1 MKKYAATMVILNNK
15 ETVGLLPELMSE
27 LVKKLIPARMGET
40 VLPWTIEIKGE
51 PFPEVDGIRFTGTIK
66 TEERLLTQEEMIKL
80 AAETLEYI
88 RLNFTAPEGSPGN
101 DAG

>member
-66 TEERLLTQEEMIKL
+66 TEERLLTQEEMITL

-88 RLNFTAPEGSPGN
+88 RKSYKAPEGSPGN

>member
-15 ETVGLLPELMSE
+15 ETVGLLPELMTE

-66 TEERLLTQEEMIKL
+66 TEERLLTQEEMITL

-88 RLNFTAPEGSPGN
+88 RLHFAAPEGSPGN

>member
-15 ETVGLLPELMSE
+15 ETVGLLPDLRTE

-66 TEERLLTQEEMIKL
+66 TEERLLTQEEMITL

-88 RLNFTAPEGSPGN
+88 RLHFTAPEGSPGN